1 MRISPFFLGDVKRG
15 TIFSKPLLCVNEVVL
30 AVLKSLFCFKNTS
43 NSGCM
48 FFFCPGGSEGSGQG
62 SGCGWFREKV
72 LEGAGFREG
81 LQRFFGRLP
90 AGMGEKVA
98 VGSEVA
104 VGRKVR

>member
-1 MRISPFFLGDVKRG
+1 MKISCF
-15 TIFSKPLLCVNEVVL
+15 
-30 AVLKSLFCFKNTS
+30 AFKNTTQDE
-43 NSGCM
+43 C
-48 FFFCPGGSEGSGQG
+48 FFLKVRKVPGQG

-81 LQRFFGRLP
+81 FPQRFFGRIP
-90 AGMGEKVA
+90 AVMGEKVA